1 MISIF
6 KSWLIAS
13 NVSLRA
19 SSKAS
24 SESMVLQTAISRS
37 LTYERQLQLNKYT
50 AAACIVLYFSLAKAA
65 PESPSSYLQPAQ
77 EVYSALAFFRPFL
90 STANTSAIKSGSTGL
105 PAFTAACAFLPSS
118 IVLTVL
124 S

>member
-6 KSWLIAS
+6 KSGLIAS
-13 NVSLRA
+13 NVSLNA

-24 SESMVLQTAISRS
+24 SESVVLQTAISRS
-37 LTYERQLQLNKYT
+37 FTYERQLQLNKY
-50 AAACIVLYFSLAKAA
+50 AAAALIVLYFSIANAA
-65 PESPSSYLQPAQ
+65 PESPSSYSQLAQ
-77 EVYSALAFFRPFL
+77 ESYSSSAFFEPFF
-90 STANTSAIKSGSTGL
+90 STASISAMKSGSTGL

-118 IVLTVL
+118 IILTVL

>member
-13 NVSLRA
+13 NVSLKA

-24 SESMVLQTAISRS
+24 SESVVLQTAISRS
-37 LTYERQLQLNKYT
+37 LTYERQLQLNKY
-50 AAACIVLYFSLAKAA
+50 AAAALIVLYFSNANAA
-65 PESPSSYLQPAQ
+65 PESPSSYFHSAQ
-77 EVYSALAFFRPFL
+77 ESYSSLAFFEPFFN
-90 STANTSAIKSGSTGL
+90 TASTSAMKSGSTGL

-118 IVLTVL
+118 IVLAAL

>member
-6 KSWLIAS
+6 KSWLMAS
-13 NVSLRA
+13 NVSLNA

-24 SESMVLQTAISRS
+24 SESVVLQTAISRS
-37 LTYERQLQLNKYT
+37 LTYERQLQLNKY
-50 AAACIVLYFSLAKAA
+50 AAATCIVLDFSSANAA
-65 PESPSSYLQPAQ
+65 PESPSSYSQLAQ
-77 EVYSALAFFRPFL
+77 ESYSALAFFKPFL
-90 STANTSAIKSGSTGL
+90 NTASISAMKSGSTGL

-118 IVLTVL
+118 IILTVL

>member
-6 KSWLIAS
+6 KSGLIAS
-13 NVSLRA
+13 NVSLNA

-24 SESMVLQTAISRS
+24 SESVVLQTAISRS
-37 LTYERQLQLNKYT
+37 FTYERQLQLNKYA
-50 AAACIVLYFSLAKAA
+50 AAACIVLDFSSANAA
-65 PESPSSYLQPAQ
+65 PESPSSYSQLAQ
-77 EVYSALAFFRPFL
+77 ESYSALAFFKPFL
-90 STANTSAIKSGSTGL
+90 NTANISAMKSGSTGL

-118 IVLTVL
+118 IILAVL

>member
-6 KSWLIAS
+6 KSGLIAS
-13 NVSLRA
+13 NVSLNA

-24 SESMVLQTAISRS
+24 SESVVLQTAISRS
-37 LTYERQLQLNKYT
+37 FTYERQLQLNKYA
-50 AAACIVLYFSLAKAA
+50 AAACIVLDFSSANAA
-65 PESPSSYLQPAQ
+65 PESPSSYSQLAQ
-77 EVYSALAFFRPFL
+77 DSYSALAFFKPFL
-90 STANTSAIKSGSTGL
+90 NTANISAMKSGSTGL

-118 IVLTVL
+118 IILTVL

>member
-6 KSWLIAS
+6 KSGLIAS
-13 NVSLRA
+13 NVSLNA

-24 SESMVLQTAISRS
+24 SESVVLQTAISRS
-37 LTYERQLQLNKYT
+37 FTYERQLQLNKYA
-50 AAACIVLYFSLAKAA
+50 AAACIVLDFSSANAA
-65 PESPSSYLQPAQ
+65 PESPSSYSQLAQ
-77 EVYSALAFFRPFL
+77 ESYSALAFFKPFL
-90 STANTSAIKSGSTGL
+90 NAANISAMKSGSTGL

-118 IVLTVL
+118 IILTVL

>member
-13 NVSLRA
+13 NVSLNA

-24 SESMVLQTAISRS
+24 SESVVLQTAISRS
-37 LTYERQLQLNKYT
+37 FTYERQLQLNKYA
-50 AAACIVLYFSLAKAA
+50 AAACIVLDFSSANAA
-65 PESPSSYLQPAQ
+65 PESPSSYSQLAQ
-77 EVYSALAFFRPFL
+77 ESYSALAFFKPFL
-90 STANTSAIKSGSTGL
+90 NTANISAMKSGSTGL
-105 PAFTAACAFLPSS
+105 PTFTAACAFLPSS
-118 IVLTVL
+118 IILTVL